1 VRRERDYVITDSK
14 KNTKIVMRGGGG
26 RREEGGGRSGE
37 EEGGPIM
44 VDKFDG
50 SQCVVLRRQSSQ
62 LQSFVHRI
70 L

>member
-1 VRRERDYVITDSK
+1 
-14 KNTKIVMRGGGG
+14 
-26 RREEGGGRSGE
+26 
-37 EEGGPIM
+37 M

>member
-1 VRRERDYVITDSK
+1 
-14 KNTKIVMRGGGG
+14 
-26 RREEGGGRSGE
+26 
-37 EEGGPIM
+37 M

-70 L
+70 LWGFCFYFFIIIGSRRLPMLWGLSICMAAQTEIIMRWL